1 MGASKAEQ
9 ALLLLSFASQTSHF
23 WQLGGVMQAKIRS
36 LLRLLVKSI
45 IWHRERQ
52 ADATA
57 AWEAYHSASSSSSSA
72 AAADLSVQNT
82 QDAGTFNAGTDTHA
96 HSYINRE
103 IHGML
108 NLYQERESRICI
120 STMGRIC
127 IFFFFPP
134 TSNVTWKRKK
144 IRGKELS
151 NVMAGARER

>member
-9 ALLLLSFASQTSHF
+9 TLLLLSFASQTSHF

-127 IFFFFPP
+127 IFFFHPQ
-134 TSNVTWKRKK
+134 TSPGNARKSEVK
-144 IRGKELS
+144 NS
-151 NVMAGARER
+151 VMSWQAHANAS